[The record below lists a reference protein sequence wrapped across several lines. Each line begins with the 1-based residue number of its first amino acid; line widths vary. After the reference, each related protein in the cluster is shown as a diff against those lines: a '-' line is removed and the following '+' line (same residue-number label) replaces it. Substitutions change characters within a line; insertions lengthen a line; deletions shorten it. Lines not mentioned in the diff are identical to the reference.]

1 MVFAS
6 MLASVSFLLLCPQLW
21 HLSVAFV
28 VVYPPSD
35 HGRASHRWLFSE
47 RAAAAALQWAR
58 APTTAVHAD
67 SPGRTQG
74 SRCRCHPPSFDSS
87 SISISSSS
95 SSRERR
101 ASEGRVVGG
110 AGRGRR
116 TRRRSRQRLLQ
127 ARPGNEVDP
136 PEREVIDAEFS
147 DDFSRIVEADRASKR
162 KKPREEK
169 PAPRKKPVKTA
180 AAKKS
185 TASAPAPAPAPFTF
199 AGSGF
204 ASLEEALASGE
215 FADLSGGRGSC
226 LKRVDE
232 DGFETDGNPPKGS
245 KIKVHYKMKVVGG
258 ENIASSGEDRT
269 KPFEF
274 RLGRWPSE
282 ATHGWDK
289 AISSMHRGEVAT
301 LICGPQYAFG
311 AAGAPPRIPP
321 NATVE
326 TRLELEGWLDLAA
339 EYNAVPGKVETDEE
353 LRERWSEDLA
363 DGTSPMKDEAGLN
376 KKLQAEMSAKASTTP
391 ENTDHRGKKIYDL
404 ESKEAREIMAKQ
416 KVQGYTPDFG
426 YVERA
431 NYLDLYIPVPSGTR
445 AKDVTVEI
453 HPDRMVVVVKGTGVV
468 TQGHFQG
475 KVALD
480 GCYWLMSDLSLD
492 PPGSTALG
500 TQDDEVRQGPV
511 YRGETCVQVFL
522 EKRKPFDTLW
532 ENVYRPR
539 EGGD

>member
-6 MLASVSFLLLCPQLW
+6 NVLASVSFMLLSPQLW

-35 HGRASHRWLFSE
+35 HAGASHRRFSE
-47 RAAAAALQWAR
+47 RAAAATSQWAR

-67 SPGRTQG
+67 SPGRTRHV

-87 SISISSSS
+87 SSSCC
-95 SSRERR
+95 SRERR
-101 ASEGRVVGG
+101 ASEGCVVGG

-127 ARPGNEVDP
+127 ARPGNEVEP

-147 DDFSRIVEADRASKR
+147 DDFSKIVEADRASKR
-162 KKPREEK
+162 KKPRKEN
-169 PAPRKKPVKTA
+169 PAPHKKKAVKTT
-180 AAKKS
+180 AAKKGA
-185 TASAPAPAPAPFTF
+185 ASAPAPAPAPFTF
-199 AGSGF
+199 ASSGF

-226 LKRVDE
+226 LKRVDK
-232 DGFETDGNPPKGS
+232 DGFETDGDPPKGS

-274 RLGRWPSE
+274 RLGCWPSE

-326 TRLELEGWLDLAA
+326 TRLELESWLDLAA

-363 DGTSPMKDEAGLN
+363 DGTSPMKDEAG
-376 KKLQAEMSAKASTTP
+376 
-391 ENTDHRGKKIYDL
+391 
-404 ESKEAREIMAKQ
+404 
-416 KVQGYTPDFG
+416 V
-426 YVERA
+426 
-431 NYLDLYIPVPSGTR
+431 
-445 AKDVTVEI
+445 
-453 HPDRMVVVVKGTGVV
+453 
-468 TQGHFQG
+468 
-475 KVALD
+475 
-480 GCYWLMSDLSLD
+480 
-492 PPGSTALG
+492 
-500 TQDDEVRQGPV
+500 
-511 YRGETCVQVFL
+511 
-522 EKRKPFDTLW
+522 
-532 ENVYRPR
+532 
-539 EGGD
+539 

>member
-1 MVFAS
+1 MAFAS
-6 MLASVSFLLLCPQLW
+6 NVLASVSFLLFSPQLW
-21 HLSVAFV
+21 PFSAAFV
-28 VVYPPSD
+28 GVYTPRD
-35 HGRASHRWLFSE
+35 DGGGASHRRFSE
-47 RAAAAALQWAR
+47 RAAAAASRWAR
-58 APTTAVHAD
+58 TPTAAVHAD
-67 SPGRTQG
+67 SPGRTRRA
-74 SRCRCHPPSFDSS
+74 SRCRCHPPSFDGSS
-87 SISISSSS
+87 SSSS

-101 ASEGRVVGG
+101 ASGEQVVGVG

-116 TRRRSRQRLLQ
+116 ARHRSRQRLLQ
-127 ARPGNEVDP
+127 ARPGNEVEP
-136 PEREVIDAEFS
+136 PDREVIDAEFS
-147 DDFSRIVEADRASKR
+147 DDFSKIVEADLASKR
-162 KKPREEK
+162 KHPGGGKK
-169 PAPRKKPVKTA
+169 PAPRKKKAVKTA
-180 AAKKS
+180 AAKRGS
-185 TASAPAPAPAPFTF
+185 APAPAPFTF
-199 AGSGF
+199 PGSGF
-204 ASLEEALASGE
+204 SSLEEALASGE

-232 DGFETDGNPPKGS
+232 DGLESDGNPPKGS

-289 AISSMHRGEVAT
+289 AISAMHRGEVAT

-326 TRLELEGWLDLAA
+326 TRLELDGWLDLAA

-391 ENTDHRGKKIYDL
+391 KNTDHRGKKIYDL
-404 ESKEAREIMAKQ
+404 KSKEAREIMAKQ

-426 YVERA
+426 YVEKA
-431 NYLDLYIPVPSGTR
+431 DYLDLYIPVPAGTR

-453 HPDRMVVVVKGTGVV
+453 HPDRMLVVVKGKGVV

-480 GCYWLMSDLSLD
+480 GCHWLMSDLSLD

-539 EGGD
+539 EDGD